1 MKLRFV
7 LLLAL
12 VPLLFTFGCSSK
24 CKEGE
29 DAECWMKA
37 LENPERIEKAIDN
50 LKQIGDKKAEPA
62 LVKAF
67 ESNASNPKYRER
79 IAEIFK
85 KWKTKNAAGPMIA
98 AIDFTVGP
106 NKDGRKAKRTNRAN
120 QKIASALG
128 AIGDPQAINPLMR
141 LMKLTKEPTVQ
152 RAAIRALGKLKA
164 KGAVDE
170 LLALSEDS
178 GVHKIVRLNAVY
190 ALGEIGDPR
199 TVDSLVLA
207 LYREKAYYFA
217 QAGLA
222 LVKIGEPAVEP
233 LVKTMMGK
241 NKKAKRLNEENVEV
255 LAGALE
261 ANAAKILGDI
271 GSASAVEAILELAE
285 KVDKWPE
292 ETNRL
297 LVMSR
302 LINSLGSIGDKR
314 ALPLIYKYLEK
325 ELWDVRTICATAINN
340 IGERESVAEMLKHAT
355 TGEHP
360 RTRAPLIEAI
370 GNLGTDEVLPQL
382 QEMEKTQKDVTVSK
396 VVKES
401 LKRIQAYAQCKQ
413 DANCWIGKLSDKEAV
428 VREKAA
434 YELGRIGDQK
444 AVDPLL
450 KIINDQSENVRFAI
464 IWAFDRLTPK
474 KAIEPIEEL
483 ITEEKGSR
491 RYQVVNHNYRLLIA
505 RLSRTGK

>member
-1 MKLRFV
+1 MKLRIAMV
-7 LLLAL
+7 LAL
-12 VPLLFTFGCSSK
+12 VPLVFLLGCQSR
-24 CKEGE
+24 CKDGE
-29 DAECWMKA
+29 DAECWIKA
-37 LENPERIEKAIDN
+37 LDDPEKIEKAIDN
-50 LKQIGDKKAEPA
+50 LKQIGDKKSEPA
-62 LVKAF
+62 LLKAF
-67 ESNASNPKYRER
+67 ESSANKPKYRER

-85 KWKTKNAAGPMIA
+85 KWKTKSAVGSMIA
-98 AIDFTVGP
+98 AIDYTVGP

-128 AIGDPQAINPLMR
+128 AIGDSQAIDPLMR

-152 RAAIRALGKLKA
+152 RAAIRSLGKLKA
-164 KGAVDE
+164 QGAADDI
-170 LLALSEDS
+170 LQLSEDS

-190 ALGEIGDPR
+190 ALGEIGDPKA
-199 TVDSLVLA
+199 VKSLVLA

-233 LVKTMMGK
+233 LVKTMFGK
-241 NKKAKRLNEENVEV
+241 NKEARRINEENVEV
-255 LAGALE
+255 RAGAME

-271 GSASAVEAILELAE
+271 GSEKAVEPILKMAE

-292 ETNRL
+292 ETSRL

-325 ELWDVRTICATAINN
+325 ELWDVRIICATAINN
-340 IGERESVAEMLKHAT
+340 IGDRSAVAEMLKFAT

-360 RTRAPLIEAI
+360 RTRTPLIEAI

-382 QEMEKTQKDVTVSK
+382 QEMGKTQKDVTVSK
-396 VVKES
+396 SVKES
-401 LKRIQAYAQCKQ
+401 LKRIQTYVQCKE
-413 DANCWIGKLSDKEAV
+413 DANCWIGKLLDKETV

-434 YELGRIGDQK
+434 YELGRIGNQK
-444 AVDPLL
+444 AIDPLL
-450 KIINDQSENVRFAI
+450 KIINDPSENVRFAI
-464 IWAFDRLTPK
+464 IRAFDKLRSK
-474 KAIEPIEEL
+474 KPIEPIEEL
-483 ITEEKGSR
+483 VEEEKGSR
-491 RYQVVNHNYRLLIA
+491 RFQVVNHNYKLLVGRLG
-505 RLSRTGK
+505 RTGK

>member
-1 MKLRFV
+1 MKSRIALV
-7 LLLAL
+7 LAL
-12 VPLLFTFGCSSK
+12 VPLVFLLGCQSR
-24 CKEGE
+24 CKDGE

-37 LENPERIEKAIDN
+37 LDNPEKIEKAIDN
-50 LKQIGDKKAEPA
+50 LKQIGDEKAEPA
-62 LVKAF
+62 LLKTF
-67 ESNASNPKYRER
+67 ESSANKPKYRER

-85 KWKTKNAAGPMIA
+85 KWKTKSAVGPMIA
-98 AIDFTVGP
+98 AIDYTVGP

-120 QKIASALG
+120 QKIVSALG
-128 AIGDPQAINPLMR
+128 AIGDSQAITPLMR

-164 KGAVDE
+164 QGAVDE
-170 LLALSEDS
+170 LLQLSENS
-178 GVHKIVRLNAVY
+178 GVHKIVRLNAVH

-199 TVDSLVLA
+199 AVKSLVLA

-233 LVKTMMGK
+233 LVKTMLGK
-241 NKKAKRLNEENVEV
+241 NKEAKRINAESVGG

-271 GSASAVEAILELAE
+271 GSEKAVEPILEVAE

-314 ALPLIYKYLEK
+314 ALPLVYKYLEK

-340 IGERESVAEMLKHAT
+340 IGHRSATAEMLKFAT

-382 QEMEKTQKDVTVSK
+382 RKLEKAQKDVTVSK
-396 VVKES
+396 SVKES
-401 LKRIQAYAQCKQ
+401 LKRIQAYAQCKK
-413 DANCWIGKLSDKEAV
+413 DANCWIGKLSDKEPA

-434 YELGRIGDQK
+434 FELGRIGDQK

-450 KIINDQSENVRFAI
+450 KIINDQSENVRFAL
-464 IWAFDRLTPK
+464 IWAFDKLRSK
-474 KAIEPIEEL
+474 KPIEPIEEL
-483 ITEEKGSR
+483 IKGEKGSR
-491 RYQVVNHNYRLLIA
+491 RFQVVNHNYKLLIG
-505 RLSRTGK
+505 RLGRTGK

>member
-1 MKLRFV
+1 MKLRTIFV
-7 LLLAL
+7 LAL
-12 VPLLFTFGCSSK
+12 IPVVFLFACSSR

-29 DAECWMKA
+29 DADCWIKA
-37 LENPERIEKAIDN
+37 LDDPERIEKAIDN

-62 LVKAF
+62 LIKAF
-67 ESNASNPKYRER
+67 EASANQPKYRER

-85 KWKTKNAAGPMIA
+85 KWKTKSAAGPMIA
-98 AIDFTVGP
+98 ALDYTVGP

-170 LLALSEDS
+170 LLKLSEDS

-199 TVDSLVLA
+199 AVDSLILS
-207 LYREKAYYFA
+207 LYRDKAYYFA

-233 LVKTMMGK
+233 LVKTMFGR
-241 NKKAKRLNEENVEV
+241 NKGAKRLNEENVEV

-271 GSASAVEAILELAE
+271 GSEKAVEPILKLAE

-325 ELWDVRTICATAINN
+325 ELWDVRTICATSINN
-340 IGERESVAEMLKHAT
+340 ISDRSAVAEMLKFAT

-382 QEMEKTQKDVTVSK
+382 KEMEQTQKDVTVSK
-396 VVKES
+396 VVKQS
-401 LKRIQAYAQCKQ
+401 IKRINAYAQCKQ
-413 DANCWIGKLSDKEAV
+413 DANCWIGKLADKDPAI
-428 VREKAA
+428 REKAA

-450 KIINDQSENVRFAI
+450 KIINDPEENVRFAV
-464 IWAFDRLTPK
+464 IWAFDKLKSNKP
-474 KAIEPIEEL
+474 IEPIEEL
-483 ITEEKGSR
+483 IDEEKGSR
-491 RYQVVNHNYRLLIA
+491 RFQVVNHNYKLLIG
-505 RLSRTGK
+505 RLGRTGK

>member
-1 MKLRFV
+1 VVF
-7 LLLAL
+7 
-12 VPLLFTFGCSSK
+12 LFACQSR
-24 CKEGE
+24 CKDGE
-29 DAECWMKA
+29 DADCWIKA
-37 LENPERIEKAIDN
+37 LDDPERVEKAIDN

-62 LVKAF
+62 LLKVF
-67 ESNASNPKYRER
+67 ESSANNPKYRER
-79 IAEIFK
+79 IAETFK
-85 KWKTKNAAGPMIA
+85 RWKTKSAAGPMIA
-98 AIDFTVGP
+98 AIDDTVGP

-128 AIGDPQAINPLMR
+128 SIGDPQAINPLMR

-164 KGAVDE
+164 QGAVDE
-170 LLALSEDS
+170 LLQLSEDA

-190 ALGEIGDPR
+190 ALGEIGDPKA
-199 TVDSLVLA
+199 VDSLVLA
-207 LYREKAYYFA
+207 LYRDKAYYFA

-222 LVKIGEPAVEP
+222 LVKIGEPAVGP
-233 LVKTMMGK
+233 LVKAMTGE
-241 NKKAKRLNEENVEV
+241 NKEAKRINEENVEV

-271 GSASAVEAILELAE
+271 GSEKAVEPILKMAE

-325 ELWDVRTICATAINN
+325 ELWDVRTICATAINS
-340 IGERESVAEMLKHAT
+340 IGDRSAVPEMLKFAT

-382 QEMEKTQKDVTVSK
+382 KEMESTQKDVTVSK
-396 VVKES
+396 AVSES

-413 DANCWIGKLSDKEAV
+413 DANCWIGKLSDPDAV
-428 VREKAA
+428 VREKSA

-464 IWAFDRLTPK
+464 IWAFDKLRSK
-474 KAIEPIEEL
+474 KPIEPIDEL
-483 ITEEKGSR
+483 IEEEKGSQ
-491 RYQVVNHNYRLLIA
+491 RYQVVNHNYQLLIG